1 MTGSLSTITTE
12 AILALPADVR
22 NSLLQAYVE
31 TMTDDEQFELVRELL
46 KKVIREPAKIY
57 DYLVFHFHGTLDLSK
72 MDDLWKDMHRQNIR
86 CEIIYAGKLKYIA
99 NHELWK
105 DPDAPYQTS
114 GFLVHRPFSAP
125 EDAPFT
131 VHPDARPIYD
141 YFSEQ
146 PRIDQG
152 ECVIVKYDGV
162 SKTKSL
168 FFSIL
173 HHLLQWQASHQREW
187 DSIASINIRGK
198 RHPNIPEVQSKSYRI
213 LSFK

>member
-22 NSLLQAYVE
+22 ESLLQAYVE
-31 TMTDDEQFELVRELL
+31 TMTEDEQFELVRKLRKE
-46 KKVIREPAKIY
+46 VIRDPAKIY
-57 DYLVFHFHGTLDLSK
+57 DYLVFHIHGTLDLSK
-72 MDDLWKDMHRQNIR
+72 MDDLWKDMHRHNIR
-86 CEIIYAGKLKYIA
+86 SEIIYAGKLRWISQG
-99 NHELWK
+99 ELMV
-105 DPDAPYQTS
+105 DSDAPYQAP
-114 GFLVHRPFSAP
+114 GFMVHRPFSAP
-125 EDAPFT
+125 EDVPFT

-141 YFSEQ
+141 YFSQE

-173 HHLLQWQASHQREW
+173 HHLTRRQASHKMEW
-187 DSIASINIRGK
+187 DSISSINIRGK
-198 RHPNIPEVQSKSYRI
+198 RHPNIPEVQGRSYHI
-213 LSFK
+213 LSYQ